1 VADLCRFSEN
11 IDALTVRIVRR
22 VKDLG
27 STLPTLP
34 GCAELT
40 AAKLILE
47 AANVDRFPNESGFAR
62 YAGLAPIPA
71 WSGSTIGRM
80 RVCPFG
86 NRQINTAIHR
96 IAVVQLR
103 LDCPGRAYYRRRRA
117 EGDSGA
123 KAVRVPIAAPVPGG
137 VQPLT
142 RRLRGATAARARR
155 ALITA
160 HHLLLGG
167 GPTAAVVDPGHA
179 TATPGVRAWCSH
191 TAAQDTEASAGPLS
205 PRRHPGPR

>member
-1 VADLCRFSEN
+1 LQAELARAEVADLCRFSEN

-123 KAVRVPIAAPVPGG
+123 KPYGSYS
-137 VQPLT
+137 
-142 RRLRGATAARARR
+142 GACA
-155 ALITA
+155 
-160 HHLLLGG
+160 G
-167 GPTAAVVDPGHA
+167 
-179 TATPGVRAWCSH
+179 WCS
-191 TAAQDTEASAGPLS
+191 TAYAPMTWGDRGESQKSTDHRPPSA
-205 PRRHPGPR
+205 PGWRADCCCR

>member
-1 VADLCRFSEN
+1 
-11 IDALTVRIVRR
+11 
-22 VKDLG
+22 
-27 STLPTLP
+27 
-34 GCAELT
+34 
-40 AAKLILE
+40 
-47 AANVDRFPNESGFAR
+47 VDRFPNESGFAR

-142 RRLRGATAARARR
+142 RRLRGATAARATHPPPRCPNGHTFGPNQVLVGHQ
-155 ALITA
+155 ACLG
-160 HHLLLGG
+160 HGG
-167 GPTAAVVDPGHA
+167 G
-179 TATPGVRAWCSH
+179 H
-191 TAAQDTEASAGPLS
+191 TTWTRRTSDQTVYGPPLNA
-205 PRRHPGPR
+205 H